1 MKWLFGVRISKS
13 GPSLFVLKSI
23 ERLVLDSPTPLRS
36 DTARRYAFPH
46 RPARTPPPRRPA
58 HLPAALRSS
67 HPLARAQPALPSF
80 PRSASA
86 KARAPTSPGLPSHAR
101 AQALAKHSYPY
112 LTSFARSRQLPPAH
126 TALRPHRPTRAIS
139 IAPAPSP
146 PRSLSPHSYL
156 PRASHSPRSL
166 LLPSACQ
173 LIAPASSIAPTQP
186 YSLRLLPSACQPQPY
201 SYLPRASH
209 SPRSLHRAH
218 TRSLPSAPSHTR
230 VPPWLHSHT
239 T

>member
-1 MKWLFGVRISKS
+1 MKWLLGVRISKS

-166 LLPSACQ
+166 LLPSCH
-173 LIAPASSIAPTQP
+173 LHRASSIAPTQP
-186 YSLRLLPSACQPQPY
+186 YS
-201 SYLPRASH
+201 YLPRAS
-209 SPRSLHRAH
+209 
-218 TRSLPSAPSHTR
+218 
-230 VPPWLHSHT
+230 
-239 T
+239 